1 MVNIYKLY
9 FIVHNNQ
16 RKKYNNN
23 LVKIKKM
30 YKVKIKYIRKEQK
43 ILLEKYQINNLV
55 IKE

>member
-1 MVNIYKLY
+1 MVNYILLY

-30 YKVKIKYIRKEQK
+30 YKIKIKYIRKEQK
-43 ILLEKYQINNLV
+43 IL
-55 IKE
+55 

>member
-1 MVNIYKLY
+1 MVIIYILY

-30 YKVKIKYIRKEQK
+30 FKVKIKYIRKEQK
-43 ILLEKYQINNLV
+43 IL
-55 IKE
+55 

>member
-43 ILLEKYQINNLV
+43 IL
-55 IKE
+55 